1 MEIQSA
7 RDVRVGRVS
16 EWGPHGPD
24 FRNPAPALRSGRVPP
39 LSERSVGSTCSLHT

>member
-24 FRNPAPALRSGRVPP
+24 FRNPAPALSFWPRPSPVRAICWFH
-39 LSERSVGSTCSLHT
+39 L